1 MGLVEALL
9 GGLAVPLHRH
19 ALVLG
24 HAPAICVNYTEAGLG
39 HAEVA
44 WVKGQLQL
52 NLRTGP
58 GTQYRILGVVE
69 TGDRAEILE
78 RRDAWT
84 QIRVGGL
91 ADGWIP
97 VGFLQPEAP
106 ADVLLSQRTT
116 ENEELRARV
125 KTLSS
130 DTTALRDDNE
140 QLSGSDQVQ
149 KDEIKRLTRENLEL
163 RAGARWPEWITG
175 AGIVLVGMSLG
186 ALLSRSAG
194 RRRQPRIR
202 R

>member
-1 MGLVEALL
+1 MKAGRIGALAAPL
-9 GGLAVPLHRH
+9 LLLA
-19 ALVLG
+19 G
-24 HAPAICVNYTEAGLG
+24 IG

-58 GTQYRILGVVE
+58 GTQYRILGIVE
-69 TGDRAEILE
+69 TGDRAEILD
-78 RRDAWT
+78 RRESWT

-106 ADVLLSQRTT
+106 ADVLLAQRTT

-125 KTLSS
+125 ETLSS

-140 QLSGSDQVQ
+140 QLSGSDQAQ

-163 RAGARWPEWITG
+163 NAGARWPEWIAG
-175 AGIVLVGMSLG
+175 AGILSIGMIFG
-186 ALLSRSAG
+186 AILHRNST
-194 RRRQPRIR
+194 RRPSSRIR
-202 R
+202 F